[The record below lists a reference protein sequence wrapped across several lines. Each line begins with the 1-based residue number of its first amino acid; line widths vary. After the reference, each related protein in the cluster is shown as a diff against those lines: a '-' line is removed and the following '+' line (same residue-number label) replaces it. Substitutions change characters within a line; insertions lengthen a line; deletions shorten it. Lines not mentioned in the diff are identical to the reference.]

1 MGKRWLWSG
10 RCLFSTSGD
19 LHELAFEVE
28 FHFFNMKKGKGV
40 LLDSK
45 DQQVETGSIQNS
57 AFLNAVVK
65 VYCTHTAPDY
75 SLPWQKQRQYKS
87 TGSALMIADGKFL
100 TNAHCVQHDTQ
111 GDVIVSFDGVHV
123 GCEGTVPFRSS
134 EHIAFCYLISQK
146 FAGDS
151 VEVGIIRAGEF
162 MKVQAVLKPRVHLV
176 PYHIE
181 GGQPSYL
188 VVAGLVFTPLSIPLI
203 HLSTSSEVEV
213 WTAYILPPPDPT
225 KWEYTGFV
233 VVVVV
238 VYSLMDSR
246 IGHTHPWAMAEEQD
260 SDINLR
266 VDDGSGRM
274 VLANEVNIG
283 YEDMSYEQV
292 LKLNGTR
299 IKHSPFGSSSGLEEA
314 LSASASI
321 LKDYGIPAER
331 SSDLLDHILIP

>member
-1 MGKRWLWSG
+1 M
-10 RCLFSTSGD
+10 
-19 LHELAFEVE
+19 
-28 FHFFNMKKGKGV
+28 
-40 LLDSK
+40 
-45 DQQVETGSIQNS
+45 
-57 AFLNAVVK
+57 

-203 HLSTSSEVEV
+203 QEERCCIGQKLLTKARHSSAKFEGEQIVVLS
-213 WTAYILPPPDPT
+213 
-225 KWEYTGFV
+225 
-233 VVVVV
+233 
-238 VYSLMDSR
+238 
-246 IGHTHPWAMAEEQD
+246 Q
-260 SDINLR
+260 
-266 VDDGSGRM
+266 

-299 IKHSPFGSSSGLEEA
+299 IKHSPFGSSTSKGQFLVFEFEGNNLVVVEREEA

-321 LKDYGIPAER
+321 LKDYGIPKIIR
-331 SSDLLDHILIP
+331 SSGPYIDSIEQSEAANHGDSPVSNQKGKKRSAEINVLMAIGCW

>member
-1 MGKRWLWSG
+1 RKLINKSFPEDQNMKGLLQMQMGG
-10 RCLFSTSGD
+10 
-19 LHELAFEVE
+19 A
-28 FHFFNMKKGKGV
+28 KKGKGV

-203 HLSTSSEVEV
+203 QEERCCIGQKLLTKARHSSAKFEGEQIVVLS
-213 WTAYILPPPDPT
+213 
-225 KWEYTGFV
+225 
-233 VVVVV
+233 
-238 VYSLMDSR
+238 
-246 IGHTHPWAMAEEQD
+246 Q
-260 SDINLR
+260 
-266 VDDGSGRM
+266 

-283 YEDMSYEQV
+283 YEDMSYEQGQFLV
-292 LKLNGTR
+292 FEFEGNNLVVVER
-299 IKHSPFGSSSGLEEA
+299 EEA

-321 LKDYGIPAER
+321 LKDYGIPKIIR
-331 SSDLLDHILIP
+331 SSGPYIDSIEQSEAANHGDSPVSNQKGKKRSAEINVLMAIGCW